1 MRPICFT
8 AEDREAL
15 AYDRSHYPDPRVQR
29 KIEVLWLKSHGL
41 GHDEIATYADVS
53 RRTVQRYL
61 DEYREGGL
69 ARLRQGRWHQPQSVL
84 TEHQG
89 SLEDSFLKHP
99 PRSVKQAQA
108 VIEQQTGIRR
118 GLSQVRHFLKDRLGL
133 RWRQTGAIPV
143 PPKKTIEE
151 HAREQAVFLEEKL
164 GPRLE
169 QARLGLRQVDFVDA
183 AHFVLAPFLGC
194 LWCVARLFV
203 RAASGRKR
211 YNVLGALDAVTH
223 RLIRVTNSGYIN
235 AESVCTLLRSVAEAS
250 VGLPITLV
258 LDNARY
264 QKCALVQALAESLGI
279 ELLYLPSYS
288 PNLNLIER
296 LWRFVR
302 KESLNSTYYE
312 DFGRFTAAIDG
323 CLDGL
328 QTVHKGEM
336 ETLMTHKFQTFE
348 NVPLL
353 AA

>member
-15 AYDRSHYPDPRVQR
+15 AHDRYHYPDPRVQR

-41 GHDEIATYADVS
+41 GHDDIATFADVS

-69 ARLRQGRWHQPQSVL
+69 ARLRQCRWHQPQSVL
-84 TEHQG
+84 AEHQE
-89 SLEDSFLKHP
+89 SLAEHFLKHP
-99 PRSVKQAQA
+99 PRSAKQAQA

-118 GLSQVRHFLKDRLGL
+118 GLSQVRHFLKEGLGL

-143 PPKKTIEE
+143 PPKETIQE

-164 GPRLE
+164 EPRLE
-169 QARLGLRQVDFVDA
+169 QARSGLRQVYFVDA

-203 RAASGRKR
+203 RAGSGRKR

-223 RLIRVTNSGYIN
+223 RLIRVTNQGYIN
-235 AESVCTLLRSVAEAS
+235 AESVCTLLRSVAQAG

-264 QKCALVQALAESLGI
+264 QKCVVVQALAESLGI

-328 QTVHKGEM
+328 QTVHKEKM
-336 ETLMTHKFQTFE
+336 KTLMTHKFQTFE
-348 NVPLL
+348 DVPLL

>member
-15 AYDRSHYPDPRVQR
+15 AHDRYHYPDPRVQR

-41 GHDEIATYADVS
+41 GHDDIATYADVS

-69 ARLRQGRWHQPQSVL
+69 ARLRQCRWHQPQGAL
-84 TEHQG
+84 AEHQG
-89 SLEDSFLKHP
+89 SLEEYFLKHP

-118 GLSQVRHFLKDRLGL
+118 GLSQVRHLLKDRLGL

-164 GPRLE
+164 EPRLE
-169 QARLGLRQVDFVDA
+169 QARSGLRQVYFVDA
-183 AHFVLAPFLGC
+183 AHFVLAPFLGG

-223 RLIRVTNSGYIN
+223 RLIRVTNPG
-235 AESVCTLLRSVAEAS
+235 
-250 VGLPITLV
+250 
-258 LDNARY
+258 
-264 QKCALVQALAESLGI
+264 
-279 ELLYLPSYS
+279 
-288 PNLNLIER
+288 
-296 LWRFVR
+296 
-302 KESLNSTYYE
+302 
-312 DFGRFTAAIDG
+312 
-323 CLDGL
+323 
-328 QTVHKGEM
+328 
-336 ETLMTHKFQTFE
+336 
-348 NVPLL
+348 
-353 AA
+353 

>member
-1 MRPICFT
+1 MHSIHFT
-8 AEDREAL
+8 AEDRQAL
-15 AYDRSHYPDPRVQR
+15 AHDRYHHPDPRVQI
-29 KIEVLWLKSHGL
+29 KMEVLWLKSHGL
-41 GHDEIATYADVS
+41 NHDDIATYADVS

-61 DEYREGGL
+61 HEYREGGL
-69 ARLRQGRWHQPQSVL
+69 ARLRQCRWHQPQGAL
-84 TEHQG
+84 AEHQE
-89 SLEDSFLKHP
+89 SLEEHFLKHP

-118 GLSQVRHFLKDRLGL
+118 SLSQVRHFLKDRLGL

-143 PPKKTIEE
+143 PPKKAIEE

-164 GPRLE
+164 EPRLE
-169 QARLGLRQVDFVDA
+169 QARQGQRQVYFVDA

-203 RAASGRKR
+203 KAASGRKR
-211 YNVLGALDAVTH
+211 HNVLGALDAVTH
-223 RLIRVTNSGYIN
+223 RMIRVTNQGYIN
-235 AESVCTLLRSVAEAS
+235 AESVCALLRSVASAA

-264 QKCALVQALAESLGI
+264 QKCALVQTLAESLGI

-296 LWRFVR
+296 VWRFVR
-302 KESLNSTYYE
+302 MESLNSTYYE
-312 DFGRFTAAIDG
+312 DFGQFSAAIDE
-323 CLDGL
+323 CLEGL
-328 QTVHKGEM
+328 NTVHKGEM
-336 ETLMTHKFQTFE
+336 KSLLTHKFQTFE